1 MGLSPFL
8 LEHKVA
14 LITGGG
20 TGIGFGIAKVFFEGG
35 ATVVLTGRREIVLKS
50 AVEKLGSSASYI
62 VNDIDDKLGI
72 PDLVSGIEEKW
83 GAIDI
88 LVNNAG
94 VHFKSWAIDT
104 NDDDFSRV
112 INTNVLSVFA
122 LTRECAKGMLRRKRG
137 SIIMISSMT
146 ALFGMDQ
153 VVAYGTSKAAL
164 TGLMNNLVTEYSRN
178 KVRINAIAPGWIA
191 SEMLFKALNT
201 DLERKQK
208 IINRIA
214 MDDFGQPEDIGYAA
228 LYLASD
234 ASKYVTGVILPVDG
248 GAAVNF

>member
-1 MGLSPFL
+1 MGLSAFL
-8 LEHKVA
+8 LKNKVA

-20 TGIGFGIAKVFFEGG
+20 SGIGFGIAKIFVEAG
-35 ATVVLTGRREIVLKS
+35 AVVIITGRRKTILKS
-50 AVEKLGSSASYI
+50 AVEELDSTASYI
-62 VNDIDDKLGI
+62 VNDITDKSGIPNLVLGI
-72 PDLVSGIEEKW
+72 EKKW
-83 GAIDI
+83 GAVDI

-94 VHFKSWAIDT
+94 VHLKKWAVDT
-104 NDDDFSRV
+104 NDDDFSRI
-112 INTNVLSVFA
+112 INTNLLSVFA
-122 LTRECAKGMLRRKRG
+122 LTRECAKGMLKRKQG

-146 ALFGMDQ
+146 ALFGMNQ

-191 SEMLFKALNT
+191 SKMLFKAINA

-214 MDDFGQPEDIGYAA
+214 MDDFGQPEDVGYAA

-234 ASKYVTGVILPVDG
+234 ASKYVTGVVLPVDG